1 MAAAFAAQTL
11 RLDGISKAPIET
23 PGARP
28 NHRGA
33 KWLAPL
39 APFVEPAFIK
49 SAARASSRRSTR
61 TKSATDPGTIT
72 GARQN
77 NVPAATPQRPEY
89 SLRREADVVQ
99 GIDNEIAIG
108 FRQRRH
114 AALNLRQRESGYC
127 SRSAARLR
135 RASCLAPASIR
146 AGHRVRCTQIADGC
160 SMSARSCHLA
170 ASA

>member
-39 APFVEPAFIK
+39 VPLVEPAFIK

-61 TKSATDPGTIT
+61 TRIT
-72 GARQN
+72 GPRQN

-114 AALNLRQRESGYC
+114 AALHLRQRELGV
-127 SRSAARLR
+127 L
-135 RASCLAPASIR
+135 LP
-146 AGHRVRCTQIADGC
+146 
-160 SMSARSCHLA
+160 
-170 ASA
+170 